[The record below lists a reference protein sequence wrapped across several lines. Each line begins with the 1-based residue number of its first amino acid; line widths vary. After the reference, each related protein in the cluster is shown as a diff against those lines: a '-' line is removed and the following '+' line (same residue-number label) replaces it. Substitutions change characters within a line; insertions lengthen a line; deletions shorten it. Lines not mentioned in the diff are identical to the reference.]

1 MALTASR
8 SLWLAALGYF
18 GLVGLAYLLV
28 EIPLIQ
34 HFILFLGQPA
44 YAFATVLFS
53 LLLFS
58 GIGSQLSAHM
68 PHRLVM
74 VILVGLIL
82 AIPWLFPLVFDWAL
96 GLSLPLR
103 FGVSVLLLAPPGLL
117 MGIPFP
123 AGLCRLG
130 AESPDLI
137 PWVWAVNGAASV
149 VASVLA
155 ALLALS
161 FGFRLVLLV
170 GAACYAGACLMVR
183 PSSEGR
189 PT

>member
-1 MALTASR
+1 
-8 SLWLAALGYF
+8 
-18 GLVGLAYLLV
+18 
-28 EIPLIQ
+28 
-34 HFILFLGQPA
+34 
-44 YAFATVLFS
+44 
-53 LLLFS
+53 
-58 GIGSQLSAHM
+58 
-68 PHRLVM
+68 
-74 VILVGLIL
+74 LVGLIL

-123 AGLCRLG
+123 AGLRRLG